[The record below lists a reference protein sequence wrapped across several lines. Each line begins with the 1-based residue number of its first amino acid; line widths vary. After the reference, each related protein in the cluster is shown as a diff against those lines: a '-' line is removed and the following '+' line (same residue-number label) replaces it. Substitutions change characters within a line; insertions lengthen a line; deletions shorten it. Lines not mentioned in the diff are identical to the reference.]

1 MTEKDLGQIIPDILA
16 TATVDN
22 KVGKPAVN
30 VTVEQINEVNRLER
44 KFNFEFVNMKGDK
57 GDTPVKGVDYLTEE
71 EKQQFTTETLSL
83 VTAEGAKQVKAVTDK
98 GAEEVSKVTT
108 EGNKQISLTQAEALK
123 VIEQLKKLVEGNPE
137 TSNAQTL
144 SGKTR
149 VEFEQDT
156 EKVREELE
164 EKANDNII
172 LINKFDINSLKI
184 GYFSGTG
191 EILTQEGITT
201 NYSERYIPIKNGTK
215 YVWTKEFYIIGSGID
230 SQQIVIATYDINKKF
245 LERVFI
251 NKLDTNTKTFNSN
264 VAFIRLSFYDC
275 EANKKFMFCE
285 NELPKTYIPYI
296 YYLNYDS
303 VYGLEKNINSK
314 IDTNNLLINDETNKK
329 IYTFV
334 DSIYSPNNEWDN
346 VHEQYYGDG
355 KFGLV
360 SNPSYVTYA
369 LKIKKITKIYFP
381 EPSKL
386 YCSICIYDNHEYKNG
401 KRYRNTDNENTL
413 PTTTLN
419 AVEVREGE
427 YILVTCHKDYRN
439 FSMCMI
445 NYVEALNK
453 ELLLHNNHII
463 QVKKEILDLMPKKWK
478 IKYTESL
485 NFAQARKAT
494 IDLYIPINKNYLH
507 FEIIETYRDSE
518 TSSNPSNPTSSS
530 NSNVWKIKIASICD
544 NKLNKKF
551 NITANGEWECAIKLK
566 NKEVDDFMG
575 GDAHGDEVKETV
587 VFIINGR
594 PVDITT
600 FTKLTDIDSF
610 KFIQTSSLYK
620 PDDKATLSTRSQF
633 TPVATHGSE
642 HIFTENGVIVNQSVL
657 WHEEVTV
664 VQGYLCMMLNAKD
677 VVDKMYTNADY
688 GVIDLSNKNKYNLE
702 KLNVNKITQYSDS
715 NNKGVIASV
724 TVNRIKGM
732 NDKGTQCYISVGDN
746 GGGIYHKC
754 YLPLF
759 YNMSGEIVQKN
770 TLWECSSKYEYEFG

>member
-22 KVGKPAVN
+22 KVGEPAVN

-44 KFNFEFVNMKGDK
+44 KFNFEFVNMKGEK

-98 GAEEVSKVTT
+98 GTEEVSKVTT

-123 VIEQLKKLVEGNPE
+123 VIEQLKKLIEGNPE

-172 LINKFDINSLKI
+172 ILNKFDINSLKT
-184 GYFSGTG
+184 GYFDGTG
-191 EILTQEGITT
+191 EITTQDGITT
-201 NYSERYIPIKNGTK
+201 NYSEKYIPVKNGTK
-215 YVWTKEFYIIGSGID
+215 YVWTKEFYVSPEDNNKQII
-230 SQQIVIATYDINKKF
+230 IATYDINKKF
-245 LERVFI
+245 LERILI
-251 NKLDTNTKTFNSN
+251 NRLDTNTKTFNSN
-264 VAFIRLSFYDC
+264 VAFIRLSFYAC
-275 EANKKFMFCE
+275 EVNKKFMFCE
-285 NELPKTYIPYI
+285 NELPKTYIPYR

-303 VYGLEKNINSK
+303 VYGLESNINSK
-314 IDTNNLLINDETNKK
+314 LDETLEKK
-329 IYTFV
+329 MYTI
-334 DSIYSPNNEWDN
+334 SNRIYSPNNKWDN
-346 VHEQYYGDG
+346 IYDEYYTTND
-355 KFGLV
+355 GLV

-369 LKIKKITKIYFP
+369 LKIKRNTKIYFP
-381 EPSKL
+381 EPSKI
-386 YCSICIYDNHEYKNG
+386 YCSICIYDNAEYKNG
-401 KRYRNTDNENTL
+401 KRYRKTDNENTL

-419 AVEVREGE
+419 AVEVKEGY
-427 YILVTCHKDYRN
+427 YILVTCAKGFKAFN
-439 FSMCMI
+439 MCMI
-445 NYVEALNK
+445 DYGETLNK
-453 ELLLHNNHII
+453 ELPLHDNHII
-463 QVKKEILDLMPKKWK
+463 QVKKEISDLMPKKWK

-518 TSSNPSNPTSSS
+518 TSSNPNNPTSSS
-530 NSNVWKIKIASICD
+530 NSNVWKINTASICD

-587 VFIINGR
+587 VFIVNGR

-642 HIFTENGVIVNQSVL
+642 HIFTENGVVINQSVL

-688 GVIDLSNKNKYNLE
+688 EVIDLSNKSKYNLE
-702 KLNVNKITQYSDS
+702 RFNVNKVTQYSDS

-732 NDKGTQCYISVGDN
+732 NDKGNQGYISVGDN
-746 GGGIYHKC
+746 GGNIYHKC

-770 TLWECSSKYEYEFG
+770 TLWECSSKYEYEFE